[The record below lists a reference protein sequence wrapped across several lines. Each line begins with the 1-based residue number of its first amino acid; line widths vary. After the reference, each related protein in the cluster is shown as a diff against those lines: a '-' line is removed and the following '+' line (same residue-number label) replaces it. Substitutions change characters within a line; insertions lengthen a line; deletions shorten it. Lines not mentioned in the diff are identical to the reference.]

1 MRLFT
6 ILDGK
11 AEAYL
16 RPFTSQTRATAMR
29 EVGVGLKNDQM
40 MSDYSHDFS
49 IWEIGTFD
57 ITSGRISATEPHH
70 VCQIADLKHDEPTS
84 EPMTNGA
91 DQI

>member
-29 EVGVGLKNDQM
+29 EVSVGLKNDQTM
-40 MSDYSHDFS
+40 TQYAVDFS
-49 IWEIGTFD
+49 VWEIGTFD
-57 ITSGRISATEPHH
+57 ITSGRITAQEPYH
-70 VCQIADLKHDEPTS
+70 VCQITDLVQAGEMNEQDNES
-84 EPMTNGA
+84 
-91 DQI
+91 QR